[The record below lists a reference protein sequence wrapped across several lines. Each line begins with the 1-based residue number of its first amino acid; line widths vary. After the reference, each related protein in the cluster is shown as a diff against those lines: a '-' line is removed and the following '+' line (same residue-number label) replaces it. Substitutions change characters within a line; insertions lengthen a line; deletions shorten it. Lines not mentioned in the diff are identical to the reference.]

1 MDDDDPQAVKR
12 LLLYLYTFDYPE
24 EDDSD
29 VPMTMSC
36 SHSPSLSSAA
46 TEEESNLGAMS
57 NSFDD
62 PTPRDNRMMND
73 VLVYAVAEKYD
84 IPDLKDLA
92 MHKFRT
98 LASSKW
104 SQDDFHVAMEA
115 VFSTT
120 PETDMGL
127 RQIVLDIC
135 KEHSEY
141 ILRDKE
147 FRAMMF
153 ENKAIAAVVLDAT
166 VQKLDQHV
174 KLLDGALAEQATL
187 SKELEAEK
195 KVAKVALE
203 KCRDWTSQLDGALQ
217 CIHVP
222 QVCRHCGQKPK
233 WLLERLDIYDTLGIQ
248 LRCPHC
254 RTKH

>member
-12 LLLYLYTFDYPE
+12 LLLYLYTSDYPE

-29 VPMTMSC
+29 VPVIMNY
-36 SHSPSLSSAA
+36 SHSPSLTSAA
-46 TEEESNLGAMS
+46 TEGESNLSTMS
-57 NSFDD
+57 NSFDGA
-62 PTPRDNRMMND
+62 TPRDHRMMND

-84 IPDLKDLA
+84 IPELKDLA

-98 LASSKW
+98 LASSRW
-104 SQDDFHVAMEA
+104 SQDDFHVATEA

-120 PETDMGL
+120 PETDIGL

-135 KEHSEY
+135 KEHSED

-147 FRAMMF
+147 FRAMIF
-153 ENKAIAAVVLDAT
+153 ENKAIAAVVLDAA
-166 VQKLDQHV
+166 VQKLDQH
-174 KLLDGALAEQATL
+174 KMLLDEALVEQATL
-187 SKELEAEK
+187 SKDLEAEN

-203 KCRDWTSQLDGALQ
+203 KCSAWTSQLDGVLQ
-217 CIHVP
+217 CIQVP
-222 QVCRHCGQKPK
+222 QACRHCDKKPK
-233 WLLERLDIYDTLGIQ
+233 WLFERFDNYGTLGIQ

-254 RTKH
+254 LM